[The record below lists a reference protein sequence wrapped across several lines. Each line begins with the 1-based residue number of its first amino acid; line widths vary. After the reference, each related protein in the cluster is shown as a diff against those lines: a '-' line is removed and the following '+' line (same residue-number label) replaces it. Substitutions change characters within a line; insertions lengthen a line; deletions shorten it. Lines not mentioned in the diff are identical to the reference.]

1 MVSELCISQ
10 MSIKFLSECL
20 SCFMTSQKFFRSTG
34 DISIVD
40 ERLQNLGL
48 H

>member
-1 MVSELCISQ
+1 
-10 MSIKFLSECL
+10 
-20 SCFMTSQKFFRSTG
+20 MTSQKFFRSTG

-48 H
+48 HKAPVAFEQGGTFIMLYLL